1 MENCDITG
9 WVWESL
15 QFKPT
20 NITTPGYVMNVG
32 FWDVACSYTPTSPT
46 LIPLLAVLVGREVFM
61 VPLRLG
67 RGEKRV
73 SLPVI

>member
-20 NITTPGYVMNVG
+20 NITTPGYFINVG
-32 FWDVACSYTPTSPT
+32 FWDVACSYTLTSLT
-46 LIPLLAVLVGREVFM
+46 LILLLAVLVGREIFI
-61 VPLRLG
+61 VPPRLE
-67 RGEKRV
+67 RREKRV